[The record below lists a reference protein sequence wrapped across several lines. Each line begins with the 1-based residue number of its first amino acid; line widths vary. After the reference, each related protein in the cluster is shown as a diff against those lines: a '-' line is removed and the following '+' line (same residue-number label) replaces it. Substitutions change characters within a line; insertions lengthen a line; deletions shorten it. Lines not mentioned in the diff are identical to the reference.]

1 MSERRSRFLLWMSP
15 LKPKVERMRAGAATS
30 SGEGPDI
37 DGSSRSFLEATA
49 LAMCADSAPANL
61 TASDLI
67 DTGFAASD
75 DPGFAHA
82 VNAGNVPARANLEDD
97 AVVLPET
104 AGSKRKTAES
114 DGTQPAANNP
124 LDPNANSKGCEW
136 TNEEDAEVMQ
146 QLSEIRHG
154 QLSLKN
160 MTVREAEKIQ
170 AVLKHR
176 TVNAIK
182 FRWND
187 KLKKRHGLGSAV
199 DDTCAYPPR
208 ADETAAVSS
217 DAQQQESAPEQAWR
231 ETSVDP
237 DAFFTAMAPS
247 QHGEQPAMSPPLV
260 PTSARSTDTS
270 PTRSARRRGG
280 TCADLSLEQPAAQ
293 PCGIGV
299 VRGAVSG
306 GTVKEDADGWRGSLS

>member
-1 MSERRSRFLLWMSP
+1 
-15 LKPKVERMRAGAATS
+15 MRAGAATS
-30 SGEGPDI
+30 RGEGPDI
-37 DGSSRSFLEATA
+37 DSSSRSFLEATA

-187 KLKKRHGLGSAV
+187 KLKKRHSLGSAV
-199 DDTCAYPPR
+199 DDTSAYPPR
-208 ADETAAVSS
+208 ADETAVSS

-247 QHGEQPAMSPPLV
+247 QHGVPEQPAMSPPLV
-260 PTSARSTDTS
+260 PTSATRSTDTS

-280 TCADLSLEQPAAQ
+280 TCADFSLEQPAAQ

-306 GTVKEDADGWRGSLS
+306 GTVKEDADGWRGPLS

>member
-1 MSERRSRFLLWMSP
+1 MSERRSKFLLSMSP

-30 SGEGPDI
+30 RGEGPDI
-37 DGSSRSFLEATA
+37 DSSSRSFLEATA

-160 MTVREAEKIQ
+160 MIGIQ
-170 AVLKHR
+170 MHIAKGMHEIPRLQAAHLCHHL
-176 TVNAIK
+176 VNVV
-182 FRWND
+182 F
-187 KLKKRHGLGSAV
+187 
-199 DDTCAYPPR
+199 DDTRSGPFLDVFFCTWLSKLF
-208 ADETAAVSS
+208 E
-217 DAQQQESAPEQAWR
+217 AQV
-231 ETSVDP
+231 TNV
-237 DAFFTAMAPS
+237 
-247 QHGEQPAMSPPLV
+247 
-260 PTSARSTDTS
+260 
-270 PTRSARRRGG
+270 
-280 TCADLSLEQPAAQ
+280 
-293 PCGIGV
+293 
-299 VRGAVSG
+299 
-306 GTVKEDADGWRGSLS
+306 